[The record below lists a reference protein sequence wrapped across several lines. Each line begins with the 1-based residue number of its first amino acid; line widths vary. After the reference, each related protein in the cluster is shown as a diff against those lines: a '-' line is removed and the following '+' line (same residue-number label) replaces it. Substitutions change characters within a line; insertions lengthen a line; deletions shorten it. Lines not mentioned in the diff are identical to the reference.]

1 MFKES
6 PIYDRLITER
16 GDVPAQVRS
25 EAERVNRELEL
36 VMGPLQSPGT
46 PRAATTVSSPRGTA
60 GSAPPFCPAP
70 GRTDPGTATEGGPV
84 PSRSPVLTGPQHA
97 VVGVLSTSTVSSGT
111 GRASHSA
118 TVRAIGWPVSTSTNP
133 NCPD

>member
-36 VMGPLQSPGT
+36 VMGPLQSPGSSQGGHDRQQSPGNGWQRT
-46 PRAATTVSSPRGTA
+46 ALLPGPRP
-60 GSAPPFCPAP
+60 
-70 GRTDPGTATEGGPV
+70 
-84 PSRSPVLTGPQHA
+84 H
-97 VVGVLSTSTVSSGT
+97 
-111 GRASHSA
+111 
-118 TVRAIGWPVSTSTNP
+118 
-133 NCPD
+133 